1 MVVMVCNGARL
12 QLGLASWI
20 SCTMKNPDTMQVAD
34 EAGLELERQ
43 EILAAQVPNAA
54 IAMAVFDGFFCC
66 SIYVRGRNQ

>member
-1 MVVMVCNGARL
+1 
-12 QLGLASWI
+12 
-20 SCTMKNPDTMQVAD
+20 MQVAD

-54 IAMAVFDGFFCC
+54 IAMAVFDGFFWC